1 MPPEGDE
8 RQAKAS
14 RARAII
20 EQKGGIA
27 ALVEQVDS
35 EPARTALEL
44 LVWNEVQDR
53 APSPGDESGCDVD
66 TAFVRRVC
74 SKLKSEL
81 RHLSDL
87 DLSVQQEE
95 ESLLRAVRS
104 SCRRTRLERDGR
116 YLARVP
122 TPIDPGH
129 LDKMPGYSPASG
141 PGDSSSLSQWWHD
154 VRATVLSQREQLAP
168 LLALYEQDPD
178 AIAALCDGSGEF
190 DVGRIAHAFGWSRR
204 ETRRLLSYFRR
215 EICKVKPMVPRM
227 FRDVCRRLSKLAATS
242 FEGLADA
249 ELRRELFDLSRSL
262 AKSFAPENVDARA
275 VKKLDLSDF
284 NTTLDLLLDEWPVLD
299 LPEQRSTLERLMQS
313 IVQVCEALEAG
324 DINRAFVRSGPLILN
339 AARVQHH
346 MSPSRL
352 QVLLAYTYLL
362 RVAGWYDVCNEAR
375 QAIVARCNAIAR
387 QKGGD
392 VLDLPPEFDSG
403 ETLRRVRTYA
413 RLNILV
419 CLFNYKLTTAPQERF
434 AVKDYDALVG
444 LVDRFGELLADDPD
458 ADFVWNELLV
468 LRAHIARA
476 AYNLHRTAQGAA
488 KARWKAERDRR
499 RHELRQMIDE
509 HFFTSEVP
517 KLNARQ
523 LVEATLNAAE
533 DCAVERTLDI
543 LEEVLHDRPQ
553 LVREIRAERL
563 ATLQPP
569 ALGA

>member
-1 MPPEGDE
+1 MPCIDIG
-8 RQAKAS
+8 
-14 RARAII
+14 
-20 EQKGGIA
+20 
-27 ALVEQVDS
+27 
-35 EPARTALEL
+35 
-44 LVWNEVQDR
+44 NM
-53 APSPGDESGCDVD
+53 
-66 TAFVRRVC
+66 
-74 SKLKSEL
+74 
-81 RHLSDL
+81 
-87 DLSVQQEE
+87 
-95 ESLLRAVRS
+95 
-104 SCRRTRLERDGR
+104 DGR
-116 YLARVP
+116 A
-122 TPIDPGH
+122 
-129 LDKMPGYSPASG
+129 
-141 PGDSSSLSQWWHD
+141 
-154 VRATVLSQREQLAP
+154 
-168 LLALYEQDPD
+168 
-178 AIAALCDGSGEF
+178 
-190 DVGRIAHAFGWSRR
+190 
-204 ETRRLLSYFRR
+204 
-215 EICKVKPMVPRM
+215 
-227 FRDVCRRLSKLAATS
+227 RLSKLAATS

-362 RVAGWYDVCNEAR
+362 RVAGWYDACNEAR

-387 QKGGD
+387 QKGED

-476 AYNLHRTAQGAA
+476 AYNLHRTAKGDA

-509 HFFTSEVP
+509 HFFTSDMP

-543 LEEVLHDRPQ
+543 LEEALHDRPQ

-569 ALGA
+569 GLGA

>member
-20 EQKGGIA
+20 QQKGGIE
-27 ALVEQVDS
+27 ALVTQVDS
-35 EPARTALEL
+35 ESTGTALEL

-53 APSPGDESGCDVD
+53 APSPSDESGCDVD

-74 SKLKSEL
+74 SKLRFEL

-87 DLSVQQEE
+87 DLSIPQKE
-95 ESLLRAVRS
+95 ESLLRAVHS
-104 SCRRTRLERDGR
+104 SCRRTRSERDGR

-122 TPIDPGH
+122 AAIDPGH
-129 LDKMPGYSPASG
+129 LDKMPGHGQASG

-168 LLALYEQDPD
+168 LLALYERDPD
-178 AIAALCDGSGEF
+178 AISALCDGAGQF
-190 DVGRIAHAFGWSRR
+190 DVGRISRKFGWSRR
-204 ETRRLLSYFRR
+204 ETRRLLSYLRR
-215 EICKVKPMVPRM
+215 EINKVKPMVPRM

-262 AKSFAPENVDARA
+262 AQSFGPENVDVRA
-275 VKKLDLSDF
+275 VKKLDLSDL
-284 NTTLDLLLDEWPVLD
+284 NVTLDLLLDEWTVFD
-299 LPEQRSTLERLMQS
+299 LPEQRSTFEHLMQN
-313 IVQVCEALEAG
+313 IVRVCEALEAG
-324 DINRAFVRSGPLILN
+324 DVNRAFVHSAPLILN
-339 AARVQHH
+339 AARIQHH

-352 QVLLAYTYLL
+352 QVLQAYTYLL
-362 RVAGWYDVCNEAR
+362 RLAGWYDACNEANR
-375 QAIVARCNAIAR
+375 AVIERCNAIAR
-387 QKGGD
+387 QKGAEA
-392 VLDLPPEFDSG
+392 LDRPPEFDSG
-403 ETLRRVRTYA
+403 ETLGRIRTYA
-413 RLNILV
+413 SSNILV
-419 CLFNYKLTTAPQERF
+419 CMFNYQLTTAPQERF

-458 ADFVWNELLV
+458 ADFLWNELLV
-468 LRAHIARA
+468 LCAHIARA
-476 AYNLHRTAQGAA
+476 AYNLHRTAKGAA

-499 RHELRQMIDE
+499 RHELREMIDE
-509 HFFTSEVP
+509 RFFTSEVP

-569 ALGA
+569 GLGA